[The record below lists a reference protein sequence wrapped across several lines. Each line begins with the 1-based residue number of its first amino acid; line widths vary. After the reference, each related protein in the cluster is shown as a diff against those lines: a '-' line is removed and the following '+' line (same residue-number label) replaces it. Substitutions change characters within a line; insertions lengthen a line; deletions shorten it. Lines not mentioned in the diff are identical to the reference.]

1 MPIRLLTATAALSL
15 ILFVALLLTPRQAP
29 ARIPAS
35 SCSTS
40 ASHSQRS
47 VRACAHAMRK
57 GSNNHRRRAGKPRH
71 AKHAVHRT
79 AAKMTRP
86 SSPKTARPAATVESP
101 ASCEDGS
108 APVAGPGGSLA
119 CNDGSEPACADGS
132 SPTMATGG
140 SSLACAAE
148 AGSGAG
154 EPGCEA
160 QVSGPCTFDSEAPTS
175 PQEAVCEICEGP
187 AEGEER

>member
-29 ARIPAS
+29 ARVPAS

-40 ASHSQRS
+40 VSHSQRS

-57 GSNNHRRRAGKPRH
+57 GSSHRRRAGKPRH
-71 AKHAVHRT
+71 TKHAVHRT
-79 AAKMTRP
+79 AAKRTRP
-86 SSPKTARPAATVESP
+86 SSPKTPPPAATVESP

-108 APVAGPGGSLA
+108 APVAGPGGSFA
-119 CNDGSEPACADGS
+119 CDDGSEPACADGS

-140 SSLACAAE
+140 SNLACTAE

-160 QVSGPCTFDSEAPTS
+160 QVSGPCAFDSEAPTS
-175 PQEAVCEICEGP
+175 PEEAACETCEGR